1 MCTDQAASTSM
12 EQEERTVGSKTPTR
26 TESKLSRDVSD
37 LVIKI
42 GSPRKP
48 GDPHISKEEEVVS
61 LHIWDFAGHEL
72 YYTTHQVRF
81 NIFHLFQI

>member
-1 MCTDQAASTSM
+1 MVSSPSTPVKDQRQKVSAGM
-12 EQEERTVGSKTPTR
+12 KTPTKI
-26 TESKLSRDVSD
+26 ESKLSPDVSN

-48 GDPHISKEEEVVS
+48 GDPLVKKEEEVMD

-72 YYTTHQVRF
+72 YYTTHQVIYPSR
-81 NIFHLFQI
+81 